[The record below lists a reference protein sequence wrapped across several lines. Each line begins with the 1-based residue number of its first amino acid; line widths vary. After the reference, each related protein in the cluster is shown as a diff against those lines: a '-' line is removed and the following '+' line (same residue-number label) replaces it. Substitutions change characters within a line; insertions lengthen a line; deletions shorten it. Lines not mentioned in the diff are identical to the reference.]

1 MANNP
6 VFNRFND
13 DLSKG
18 RYASIGKPQYGQ
30 YATPDQ
36 QQQQQYGA
44 PQGYPN
50 TGAQQAYQPPQGG
63 RQYGGPQGYPQ
74 GRDPLE
80 SMYQKPSASAV
91 QSRKMTLDDVVTKTL
106 GLFGIMLVTG
116 AISWFV
122 AKDSQPVGMGLWI
135 GGMIVGLAIGFIISF
150 KRVVSVPLIVGYAAV
165 EGLFLGA
172 VSQFFNTIWPGVV
185 AQAVL
190 ATICVFVGMFAGW
203 KFGIIRVTERSR
215 KIFGFAIMGYF
226 LFAMVN
232 FLLVM
237 TGVLSNPFGVGGSGP
252 LGIVISIIA
261 VGLASYSLA
270 IDFDSIGRGIN
281 AGLPQKYSWL
291 MAHGL
296 IVSVV
301 WLYIEL
307 LRLFARMRN

>member
-1 MANNP
+1 MASNP

-18 RYASIGKPQYGQ
+18 RYASIGRPQYGT
-30 YATPDQ
+30 YGTPQQQDQ
-36 QQQQQYGA
+36 QRYGGQA

-50 TGAQQAYQPPQGG
+50 AHGQA
-63 RQYGGPQGYPQ
+63 PQGYPGAYGTQ
-74 GRDPLE
+74 PGVDPLE
-80 SMYQKPSASAV
+80 QAYQKPSATAA
-91 QSRKMTLDDVVTKTL
+91 QARKMTLDDVVTRTL
-106 GLFGIMLVTG
+106 ALFGLVIVTG

-122 AKDSQPVGMGLWI
+122 AGQNQSVGMGLWLI
-135 GGMIVGLAIGFIISF
+135 GMIVGIGLGFAIAF
-150 KRVVSVPLIVGYAAV
+150 KKTLSVPLIVAYSVV

-172 VSQFFNTIWPGVV
+172 VSQFFNTMWPGVV

-190 ATICVFVGMFAGW
+190 ATLCVFVGMFAGW
-203 KFGIIRVTERSR
+203 KFGVIKVTERSR
-215 KIFGFAIMGYF
+215 KIFAFAIMGYF
-226 LFAMVN
+226 LFAVVN
-232 FLLVM
+232 ALLVW
-237 TGVLSNPFGVGGSGP
+237 TGVLGGFGVGGNGK
-252 LGIVISIIA
+252 LGIIISIVA

-270 IDFDSIGRGIN
+270 IDFDTIGRGIH